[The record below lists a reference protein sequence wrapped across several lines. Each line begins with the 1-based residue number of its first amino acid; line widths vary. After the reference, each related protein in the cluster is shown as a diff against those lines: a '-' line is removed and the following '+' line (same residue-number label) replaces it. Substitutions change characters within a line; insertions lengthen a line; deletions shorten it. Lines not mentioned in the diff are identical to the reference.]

1 MLRGGGRRPEGHQRQ
16 SRTDRDWP
24 DRRLHAAILLRFRRI
39 CRHEYCLSQFRLLM
53 RMRKLSLLTVGLL
66 IGLGFAAAADPA
78 SDDVSAPS
86 ATPETIVSSLN
97 ASIDWYRDARV
108 TMREVNRTGALFA
121 AEDQETAR
129 QALQRAFAVARAR
142 AALLKQNPD
151 TPATPPA
158 QQRLADARAGLETA
172 IKAEEDWLRR
182 APPAERAAARRRLE
196 LERARLA
203 IMTQLQGFSA
213 SVASGAPA
221 DLSQQIDA
229 LEQSVPELRAPAA
242 PPEPAPSVIPDAGSR
257 TLGLVTRLIRLRQS
271 RANVDELMS
280 ATAAL
285 SRSVSAD
292 TRAIGDAL
300 RPLGT
305 RLSTLA
311 ENPGA
316 APATDVDREFQTLLT
331 RAKTLGAVLV
341 SLREQASLLR
351 RYGDDLR
358 GWTRALDTETRAVL
372 KSLGLE
378 VLRLAAVI
386 GVVLIGAVVWR
397 LLTLRYIAD
406 ASRRR
411 LLLTAR
417 TIVVMTALALV
428 IVFHFASELTALVT
442 ALGFAAAG
450 IAFALQ
456 NVILALAGYFAMLS
470 PDGIRVGDRVS
481 LQGPFG
487 YVHGEVVEIG
497 FVRIRL
503 RELTGDPSQPTGRI
517 VVFPNSV
524 VFTGT
529 FIKHPPG
536 EDAVPL
542 RRSA

>member
-1 MLRGGGRRPEGHQRQ
+1 MRAWSPAVCAVLLLAAVGGAAGQTTPE
-16 SRTDRDWP
+16 
-24 DRRLHAAILLRFRRI
+24 
-39 CRHEYCLSQFRLLM
+39 
-53 RMRKLSLLTVGLL
+53 
-66 IGLGFAAAADPA
+66 
-78 SDDVSAPS
+78 
-86 ATPETIVSSLN
+86 ATPPSVTADRTLAALN

-108 TMREVNRTGALFA
+108 TMRDVNRTGALFA

-129 QALQRAFAVARAR
+129 QALQRGFAVARAR
-142 AALLKQNPD
+142 AAVLKQSPG
-151 TPATPPA
+151 AAVKPPA
-158 QQRLADARAGLETA
+158 QEHLAQARAGLQAA

-182 APPAERAAARRRLE
+182 APAAERAATRRRLE

-203 IMTQLQGFSA
+203 IMSELQGFNA

-221 DLSQQIDA
+221 DVSQQIDT
-229 LEQSVPELRAPAA
+229 LEQSVPELRGAA
-242 PPEPAPSVIPDAGSR
+242 SPSEPTAAVAADAGSR
-257 TLGLVTRLIRLRQS
+257 TLGLVNRLIRLRQS
-271 RANVDELMS
+271 RASVDELT
-280 ATAAL
+280 ATTTSLGRA
-285 SRSVSAD
+285 VSAD
-292 TRAIGDAL
+292 IRELGDEL
-300 RPLGT
+300 RPLGA
-305 RLSTLA
+305 RLSALA
-311 ENPGA
+311 QNPDAG
-316 APATDVDREFQTLLT
+316 PAGDAEREFQAGLA
-331 RAKTLGAVLV
+331 RAKALGAILV
-341 SLREQASLLR
+341 PLREQTSLLR

-358 GWTRALDTETRAVL
+358 GWTRAIDTETAEVL

-378 VLRLAAVI
+378 VLRLGAVIALVLLGAAV
-386 GVVLIGAVVWR
+386 WR
-397 LLTLRYIAD
+397 FLTLRYITD

-417 TIVVMTALALV
+417 TIVVTTALALV

-470 PDGIRVGDRVS
+470 PNGIRVGDRVS

-487 YVHGEVVEIG
+487 YVYGEVVEIG

-503 RELTGDPSQPTGRI
+503 HELAGDPAVPTGRI

-529 FIKHPPG
+529 FIKHPSG
-536 EDAVPL
+536 DTAEPL

>member
-1 MLRGGGRRPEGHQRQ
+1 MLCGGGRRPERYQGQ
-16 SRTDRDWP
+16 SRRDRDRP
-24 DRRLHAAILLRFRRI
+24 DRRLHAAILLLIRRI
-39 CRHEYCLSQFRLLM
+39 CRHEYCLSQFKLLM
-53 RMRKLSLLTVGLL
+53 RMRTPSLLTAGLL
-66 IGLGFAAAADPA
+66 IGLCFAAAADPA
-78 SDDVSAPS
+78 SDDVSAP
-86 ATPETIVSSLN
+86 AVTPETIVSSLN

-142 AALLKQNPD
+142 AALLKQDPG
-151 TPATPPA
+151 TAATPPT
-158 QQRLADARAGLETA
+158 QQRLAAARSGLETA

-203 IMTQLQGFSA
+203 IMTQLQSFSA

-229 LEQSVPELRAPAA
+229 LEQSVPELRAAAA
-242 PPEPAPSVIPDAGSR
+242 PPEPAPSVIQDTGSR

-280 ATAAL
+280 ATASL
-285 SRSVSAD
+285 SRSVTAD

-305 RLSTLA
+305 RLSALA
-311 ENPGA
+311 ENPGT
-316 APATDVDREFQTLLT
+316 APAADVDREFQMLLA

-341 SLREQASLLR
+341 PLREQASLLR

-386 GVVLIGAVVWR
+386 GIVLIGAVVWR

-417 TIVVMTALALV
+417 TIVVMSALALV

-456 NVILALAGYFAMLS
+456 NVILALAGYFAMFS

-487 YVHGEVVEIG
+487 YVYGEVVEIG

-503 RELTGDPSQPTGRI
+503 RELAGDPAQPTGRV

-536 EDAVPL
+536 EDAVPI